1 MNNAQPT
8 STSFAHTVSQT
19 RKPSLMSQDTLHR
32 NWILKSLYQTQRF
45 SWMKA
50 NQFLATSEDNVI
62 YFSKTCVRYWHEI
75 KYHMDFCFGQSC
87 HCKKFSFWYRER
99 WRSFDLVAGRRW
111 GQNWG
116 CCATRLLNHNWVSST
131 WQYVKGQG
139 NLINFRCQ
147 DCYVEVGT
155 YFLVHDQE
163 MQLPWQFDLLLHSG
177 RTCIRK

>member
-1 MNNAQPT
+1 
-8 STSFAHTVSQT
+8 
-19 RKPSLMSQDTLHR
+19 MSQDTLHR
-32 NWILKSLYQTQRF
+32 NWILKRLHHTQRF
-45 SWMKA
+45 SRKRPINFWPHQKR
-50 NQFLATSEDNVI
+50 SYI
-62 YFSKTCVRYWHEI
+62 SVRHVLENWHGI

-87 HCKKFSFWYRER
+87 RHCKKFSFWYRER
-99 WRSFDLVAGRRW
+99 WRTFDLIARSRW